1 MTAELQCGGPQSVC
15 VKVVPILRNDAEF
28 RIVHAE
34 FRIVRKNL
42 RTAEKYPLLVFS
54 VNFFKTAELLRCSK
68 TTQLN
73 LRTLNAEKERNLRTF
88 EVRVYNH
95 TLGFLSTR
103 PYAYYYGGSYLIER
117 LLFIRVF

>member
-42 RTAEKYPLLVFS
+42 RTDKRKNIRSLLVFS

-88 EVRVYNH
+88 EVRVM
-95 TLGFLSTR
+95 
-103 PYAYYYGGSYLIER
+103 
-117 LLFIRVF
+117 V